1 MTNGDQTNM
10 DGLPRHHIFHKAL
23 ESVEHA
29 LANSGIYELVDR
41 FAKPPVRKP
50 PAFPFL
56 PEQHI
61 LQELKIIMEEGFG
74 TRSSTGTIAVV
85 VPPLHHQ
92 VVTAKLNVAPT
103 AKALKEAQNQLE
115 SAIETSW
122 IG

>member
-41 FAKPPVRKP
+41 FANPPVRKP

-61 LQELKIIMEEGFG
+61 LQELKIIMEEGLAPG
-74 TRSSTGTIAVV
+74 AALAPLPWWYLRSITRSSRR
-85 VPPLHHQ
+85 
-92 VVTAKLNVAPT
+92 
-103 AKALKEAQNQLE
+103 
-115 SAIETSW
+115 S
-122 IG
+122 